1 MKKKITKAIIPA
13 AGFGT
18 RFLPQTKAMPKEMLP
33 LIDKPIIQ
41 YVVEEAVAAGITD
54 IIIVTGAH
62 KRSIEDH
69 FDHQYELEARLE
81 RDGKAELAEQ
91 LRGIADMAN
100 FIYIRQKGSYGTG
113 TPILNAAHLLDDE
126 PFLVLWA
133 DEIFTG
139 PKPRAVQLVEAY
151 ERLQAPV
158 ISVIPVAPERLQHY
172 GVPRVT
178 EELGDG
184 IVKIDQ
190 LVEKP
195 AEGHAPSQYASVGGY
210 ILTPDIIR
218 ILQDTKPH
226 PVHNEILLAD
236 AINELARTKGIYGQV
251 LDGMWHD
258 TGNKQKYLECIVEMA
273 LESPELGPS
282 FRDYLAGKLA
292 EYTVGFGSYSMP
304 SRNIFIPRLS
314 YS

>member
-1 MKKKITKAIIPA
+1 MSRKITTAIIPA
-13 AGFGT
+13 AGLGT

-69 FDHQYELEARLE
+69 FDHQYELEAKLD
-81 RDGKAELAEQ
+81 RDGKAEMAEQ

-100 FIYIRQKGSYGTG
+100 FIYVRQKGSYGSG
-113 TPILNAAHLLDDE
+113 TPILNAAHLLRDE

-133 DEIFTG
+133 DEIFVG

-151 ERLQAPV
+151 ERLGQAV
-158 ISVIPVAPERLQHY
+158 ISLIPVAPERLKNY
-172 GVPRVT
+172 GVASVAEQIDDRLVR
-178 EELGDG
+178 LDG
-184 IVKIDQ
+184 

-195 AEGHAPSQYASVGGY
+195 AEGQAPSQFASVGGY
-210 ILTPDIIR
+210 ILTPELLH
-218 ILQDTKPH
+218 ILQSTKLH
-226 PVHNEILLAD
+226 PVHNELFLAD
-236 AINELARTKGIYGQV
+236 AIGELARTSEVYGQI
-251 LDGMWHD
+251 LDGTWYD

-273 LESPELGPS
+273 LADAELGPD
-282 FRDYLAGKLA
+282 FRKYLDDKLA
-292 EYTVGFGSYSMP
+292 Q
-304 SRNIFIPRLS
+304 
-314 YS
+314 